1 LIEIY
6 DLRWQIELFFKECKS
21 TLGLADY
28 PLRKF
33 REVVGWVNGCL
44 LAFLYLEW
52 YRVQL
57 LKQNQDAPKERE
69 RWRWQRSHGLALAVL
84 QDVERQDIGVILEMS
99 QSQESLAHLQHLLRQ
114 ALPKEYRK
122 VG

>member
-1 LIEIY
+1 
-6 DLRWQIELFFKECKS
+6 LFFKECKS

-28 PLRKF
+28 QF
-33 REVVGWVNGCL
+33 RGFGEVEGWVNGCL

-52 YRVQL
+52 YRVQML
-57 LKQNQDAPKERE
+57 QQSQGAPGERE
-69 RWRWQRSHGLALAVL
+69 RWRWQRSHGLALAVQ

-99 QSQESLAHLQHLLRQ
+99 QTQEGRDQLQHLLRQ